1 MANEFIARNGLIAL
15 NNSQITGSL
24 NVSAGITG
32 SLLGT
37 ASYATQA
44 LSASFASTAS
54 FVNVIST
61 VNNTDYYLVGV
72 SSSNGTPIPEQL
84 YTFGPTFNP
93 DTNTLN
99 VPGDI
104 SVSNNVSAASFLGPL
119 TGLAST
125 AMTASYVLQAVS
137 SSFASTATS
146 ANTASKI
153 TVTNIDTTNAT
164 YYPVFVDAQTGAKQ
178 AATDSGFTF
187 NSFTNALTL
196 QAGSLTAASVS
207 LTGNITATGGLIGT
221 ASYATAASQSGY
233 TMQFVLAT
241 TGSNPAANT
250 IYVMGAPQQNR
261 LLTSLSTGNTRV
273 YVPRPGRVK
282 SAFVYVRTNGTLA
295 SAATSSFNITKNGS
309 TSEVFNTST
318 TAGVSTNAAISSSA
332 VSMSVVAGDY
342 MEVRWTTPAVWG
354 TLPTAVEANA
364 IIYIENNL

>member
-196 QAGSLTAASVS
+196 QAGSLTAAS
-207 LTGNITATGGLIGT
+207 LIGT

>member
-1 MANEFIARNGLIAL
+1 M
-15 NNSQITGSL
+15 
-24 NVSAGITG
+24 V
-32 SLLGT
+32 
-37 ASYATQA
+37 
-44 LSASFASTAS
+44 
-54 FVNVIST
+54 
-61 VNNTDYYLVGV
+61 
-72 SSSNGTPIPEQL
+72 PEQL
-84 YTFGPTFNP
+84 YTAGPTFNP
-93 DTNTLN
+93 DAGVLY
-99 VPGDI
+99 VPGEI
-104 SVSNNVSAASFLGPL
+104 V
-119 TGLAST
+119 
-125 AMTASYVLQAVS
+125 
-137 SSFASTATS
+137 ATS
-146 ANTASKI
+146 AIDAPDFIGNLSGNAQTATTASFAATAATASKI

-261 LLTSLSTGNTRV
+261 LLTNLSTGNTRV

-295 SAATSSFNITKNGS
+295 SAATSSFNITKNGT